1 MAYKRALCKNDTVS
15 VRRCPNMTVKRI
27 TSLFSVRIP
36 VALAGCP
43 TSSLFSL
50 FSSRLFHMLQ
60 ARGRPPPKKDGWHCA
75 FRTLQLGPSIWLTH
89 THTLKRSERV
99 WRNARSPNRKQRLSY
114 FPQKCGGFF
123 GRCTTY
129 SGRSEWVLQRRWD
142 LTKKL
147 QKGVFS
153 SPQVFDVE
161 LAEKLYRNDRS
172 FVRFSP

>member
-15 VRRCPNMTVKRI
+15 VRRCPSMTVKRI

-43 TSSLFSL
+43 TSSLFSH

-60 ARGRPPPKKDGWHCA
+60 ARGRPPPAQEGWMALRFPHTSTWA
-75 FRTLQLGPSIWLTH
+75 IYLAH
-89 THTLKRSERV
+89 THTLKRGERM

-142 LTKKL
+142 LTKKTS
-147 QKGVFS
+147 K
-153 SPQVFDVE
+153 
-161 LAEKLYRNDRS
+161 RS
-172 FVRFSP
+172 FLFPSSFRRGAGRKVI